1 MAKSKNCNS
10 EDYEITYIEEYDYNG
25 DYISILAKA
34 RCCECNKKFWVREYF
49 DFDNSENV
57 QELTMKELYYRIE
70 LPNRTLLPYKFERF
84 EQAENFMIRNDI
96 YGYIVIA

>member
-1 MAKSKNCNS
+1 
-10 EDYEITYIEEYDYNG
+10 
-25 DYISILAKA
+25 
-34 RCCECNKKFWVREYF
+34 
-49 DFDNSENV
+49 
-57 QELTMKELYYRIE
+57 MKELYYRIE